1 MVHALQ
7 EAWRVLAPNGIL
19 IDVRPLCVD
28 VPLEIVTPAGR
39 ESAGLVDMSPEI
51 DKDIA
56 SDAATQVVVRDGL
69 YNKIKQKY
77 FDFAYY
83 WNTVREFKADMDER
97 WKEDVILSDEVLKQA
112 RTMCKKKRDGAR
124 VRIRIRMMLATFT
137 KQ

>member
-7 EAWRVLAPNGIL
+7 EAWRVLAPGGVM

-28 VPLEIVTPAGR
+28 VPLEILTPAGS

-56 SDAATQVVVRDGL
+56 SDAAIQAVIGDGL
-69 YNKIKQKY
+69 YKMVEQEY

-83 WNTVREFKADMDER
+83 WNSIREFKADLDER
-97 WKEDVILSDEVLKQA
+97 WKDEVILPIEVLKQA
-112 RTMCKKKRDGAR
+112 RALFKKQQDDAR
-124 VRIRIRMMLATFT
+124 LRIRIRMKLAKFT
-137 KQ
+137 KS